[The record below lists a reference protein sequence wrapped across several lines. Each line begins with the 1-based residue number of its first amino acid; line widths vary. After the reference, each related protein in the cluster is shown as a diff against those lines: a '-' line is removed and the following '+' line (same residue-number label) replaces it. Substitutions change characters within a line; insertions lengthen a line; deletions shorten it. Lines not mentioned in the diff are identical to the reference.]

1 MSRVSRNRYRR
12 RSWRRSKA
20 FWLKEAANKK
30 EEGANNRSVSKP
42 PDNVEP
48 YVKMDEARKQPKTE

>member
-1 MSRVSRNRYRR
+1 VEKVKGTLAE
-12 RSWRRSKA
+12 RSGKQKRG
-20 FWLKEAANKK
+20 
-30 EEGANNRSVSKP
+30 GANNRSVSKP